1 MPNGT
6 RSEEV
11 LGARKSDR
19 DNSAARGNYYGT
31 KLKNER
37 NKTFHSARD
46 LIVHSL
52 HNQRVLV
59 IGGSSGIGLAIAAAT
74 TDAGASVTI
83 ASRSQE
89 KLTAVA
95 TKLNGAVHIAVL
107 DTDDN
112 ELLERFF
119 ERQMT
124 WDHVVVSAAQTKVGS
139 VRSLSLTDAKA
150 AMESKFWGAYR
161 VARVARIND
170 GGSLTLVSGFLS
182 ERPSA
187 TAVLQGAINAA
198 LEALARGLALELA
211 LVRVNAVSPGMIETP
226 IWDDLPPEKR
236 RQMFETTAAQLPV
249 RKIGQPEDIANAV
262 LFLMTTTYATGS
274 TVRVDGGGVIA

>member
-1 MPNGT
+1 
-6 RSEEV
+6 
-11 LGARKSDR
+11 
-19 DNSAARGNYYGT
+19 
-31 KLKNER
+31 
-37 NKTFHSARD
+37 
-46 LIVHSL
+46 VHSL
-52 HNQRVLV
+52 DNQRILV

-74 TDAGASVTI
+74 ADAGASVTI
-83 ASRSQE
+83 ASRNEE

-95 TKLNGAVHIAVL
+95 TKLSGAVNIAVL
-107 DTDDN
+107 DAGDN

-119 ERQMT
+119 EAQMN
-124 WDHVVVSAAQTKVGS
+124 WDHVVVSAAQTRVGS
-139 VRSLSLTDAKA
+139 VRTLGLTDAKA

-161 VARVARIND
+161 VARVAHING

-211 LVRVNAVSPGMIETP
+211 PVRVNAVSPGMIDTP
-226 IWDDLPPEKR
+226 MWDDLPSEKR
-236 RQMFETTAAQLPV
+236 TEVFETTAEQLPV
-249 RKIGQPEDIANAV
+249 RKIGRPEDIANAV
-262 LFLMTTTYATGS
+262 LFLMTTAYATGS

>member
-1 MPNGT
+1 M
-6 RSEEV
+6 
-11 LGARKSDR
+11 
-19 DNSAARGNYYGT
+19 
-31 KLKNER
+31 
-37 NKTFHSARD
+37 
-46 LIVHSL
+46 
-52 HNQRVLV
+52 
-59 IGGSSGIGLAIAAAT
+59 GLAIAAAT
-74 TDAGASVTI
+74 ADAGASVTI
-83 ASRSQE
+83 ASRNQE

-95 TKLNGAVHIAVL
+95 TKLSGAVHIAVL
-107 DTDDN
+107 DTGDN
-112 ELLERFF
+112 GLLERFF
-119 ERQMT
+119 EKQTT
-124 WDHVVVSAAQTKVGS
+124 WDHVVISAAQTRTGS

-161 VARVARIND
+161 VARAARIND
-170 GGSLTLVSGFLS
+170 TGSLTLISGFLS

-211 LVRVNAVSPGMIETP
+211 PVRVNAVSPGMIETP
-226 IWDDLPPEKR
+226 IWDDLPSEKR
-236 RQMFETTAAQLPV
+236 RGVFETTAAHLPV

>member
-1 MPNGT
+1 LVACS
-6 RSEEV
+6 RWADKE
-11 LGARKSDR
+11 KI
-19 DNSAARGNYYGT
+19 
-31 KLKNER
+31 
-37 NKTFHSARD
+37 
-46 LIVHSL
+46 IVQSL
-52 HNQRVLV
+52 NNQRILV

-74 TDAGASVTI
+74 ADAGAAVTI
-83 ASRSQE
+83 ASRNQE

-95 TKLNGAVHIAVL
+95 SKLSGAVHIAVL
-107 DTDDN
+107 DTGDN
-112 ELLERFF
+112 GLLEGFF
-119 ERQMT
+119 EKQMA
-124 WDHVVVSAAQTKVGS
+124 WDHVVVSAAQTTAGA
-139 VRSLSLTDAKA
+139 VRSLSLTNAKA

-161 VARVARIND
+161 VARVARINE

-211 LVRVNAVSPGMIETP
+211 PVRVNAVSPGMIATP
-226 IWDDLPPEKR
+226 IWDGLPSEKR
-236 RQMFETTAAQLPV
+236 RGMFEATGALLPV

-262 LFLMTTTYATGS
+262 LFLMTTSYATGS

>member
-1 MPNGT
+1 M
-6 RSEEV
+6 RF
-11 LGARKSDR
+11 LD
-19 DNSAARGNYYGT
+19 
-31 KLKNER
+31 
-37 NKTFHSARD
+37 
-46 LIVHSL
+46 
-52 HNQRVLV
+52 NQRILV

-74 TDAGASVTI
+74 ADRGASVTI
-83 ASRSQE
+83 ASRNQE

-95 TKLNGAVHIAVL
+95 TKLSGVVDTAVVDTGDNG
-107 DTDDN
+107 
-112 ELLERFF
+112 LLERFF
-119 ERQMT
+119 GQQKA
-124 WDHVVVSAAQTKVGS
+124 WDHVVVSAAQTQVGS

-161 VARVARIND
+161 VACAMRVND
-170 GGSLTLVSGFLS
+170 GDSLTLVSGFLS

-198 LEALARGLALELA
+198 LDSLARGLALELA
-211 LVRVNAVSPGMIETP
+211 PVRVNAVSPGMIETP

-236 RQMFETTAAQLPV
+236 RGMFETTAAHLPV

>member
-1 MPNGT
+1 
-6 RSEEV
+6 
-11 LGARKSDR
+11 
-19 DNSAARGNYYGT
+19 
-31 KLKNER
+31 
-37 NKTFHSARD
+37 
-46 LIVHSL
+46 
-52 HNQRVLV
+52 V

-74 TDAGASVTI
+74 ADARASVTI
-83 ASRSQE
+83 ASRNQE
-89 KLTAVA
+89 KLTAAA

-107 DTDDN
+107 DTDDKG
-112 ELLERFF
+112 LLERFF

-170 GGSLTLVSGFLS
+170 GGSLTLISGFLS

-187 TAVLQGAINAA
+187 TAVLQGAIDAA

-211 LVRVNAVSPGMIETP
+211 PVRVNAVSPGMIETP
-226 IWDDLPPEKR
+226 IWDDLPSEKR
-236 RQMFETTAAQLPV
+236 IRMFEATAAQLPV
-249 RKIGQPEDIANAV
+249 HKIGQPEDVANAV
-262 LFLMTTTYATGS
+262 LFLMTTTYSTGS

>member
-1 MPNGT
+1 M
-6 RSEEV
+6 
-11 LGARKSDR
+11 
-19 DNSAARGNYYGT
+19 
-31 KLKNER
+31 
-37 NKTFHSARD
+37 
-46 LIVHSL
+46 HSL

-83 ASRSQE
+83 ASRNQE

-112 ELLERFF
+112 GLLERFF
-119 ERQMT
+119 ERQVT

-161 VARVARIND
+161 VARGAHQRRWLVNSYLRIR
-170 GGSLTLVSGFLS
+170 
-182 ERPSA
+182 E
-187 TAVLQGAINAA
+187 
-198 LEALARGLALELA
+198 
-211 LVRVNAVSPGMIETP
+211 
-226 IWDDLPPEKR
+226 
-236 RQMFETTAAQLPV
+236 
-249 RKIGQPEDIANAV
+249 
-262 LFLMTTTYATGS
+262 
-274 TVRVDGGGVIA
+274 